1 MLVSNEKIEVW
12 GLVMMRSEPGI
23 KKVKT
28 IFENR
33 EISYSFK
40 LVKIL
45 ITEFML
51 VQDMSNR
58 F

>member
-33 EISYSFK
+33 EISYSIQTRQNIDNG
-40 LVKIL
+40 VYVGPGYAI
-45 ITEFML
+45 E
-51 VQDMSNR
+51 
-58 F
+58 